1 MSKDDEA
8 KWRIITGIF
17 QYNDYLL
24 NEQLVVKALNDE
36 EKKEWFTNDMFDSY
50 TKEIERLQE
59 IISEAL
65 NMIEDARFNNLYA
78 IDDILKPI
86 LNKLR
91 ESGIRN
97 CILAERDFG
106 IKSNEYTNARNA
118 LSEYHQKTFEELK
131 GEDDE

>member
-1 MSKDDEA
+1 MNKEDTYLKDSIEKCVDYVMSKDDEA
-8 KWRIITGIF
+8 KRRIITGIF

-36 EKKEWFTNDMFDSY
+36 EKKEWFTNNMFDSY
-50 TKEIERLQE
+50 TKEIDRLQE

-97 CILAERDFG
+97 YVKIF
-106 IKSNEYTNARNA
+106 
-118 LSEYHQKTFEELK
+118 K